1 MGNLRLRF
9 SVYLVDGFS
18 IKKLNICQNFLSSSI
33 GLAVSGLRS
42 DIIHLFD
49 DSSARIPPLMRK
61 LRLFVCGGFVLPLKS
76 ATRKREIQPMEE
88 IFSLLQL
95 KWVEV
100 LLSALKDSN

>member
-33 GLAVSGLRS
+33 GLAVFRYHSS
-42 DIIHLFD
+42 FD

-76 ATRKREIQPMEE
+76 ATRKREIQPMEDF
-88 IFSLLQL
+88 FSLLQL